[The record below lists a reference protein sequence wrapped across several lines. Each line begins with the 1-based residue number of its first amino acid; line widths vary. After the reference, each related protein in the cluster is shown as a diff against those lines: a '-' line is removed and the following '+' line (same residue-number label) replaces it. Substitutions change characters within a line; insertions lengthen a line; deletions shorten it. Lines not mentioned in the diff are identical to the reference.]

1 MHQNHAAIDVGSN
14 TLRLLIAS
22 VEDGKIIRKAS
33 GRVAARLGSRISE
46 TGALDAG
53 SIAKAIDA
61 LQMFKKNM
69 SSFHVQTISAVGTYA
84 LRTASNSQDFIS
96 LAKKQAGID
105 IRVISG
111 EDEAG
116 LTLAGITAGCPALV
130 QPYVLI
136 DIGGGS
142 TEWISMKGCIH
153 ETSIPTGAVKLNDM
167 FFESDPATNDEMSAA
182 RSYVHNLFAQE
193 ASSMQ
198 SGETQLVATGGTA
211 TTLASI
217 DMSLDEYDPEKVH
230 GHLLSAHTIDQ
241 MINKLSGLLLHK
253 RAETRGLEH
262 DRADII
268 VPGAIILSEIM
279 KTLQTSSA
287 IVSDYGLLEA
297 LIIKSALDEKI

>member
-1 MHQNHAAIDVGSN
+1 MHQNHAAIDIGSN

-22 VEDGKIIRKAS
+22 VEGGKIIRKAS

-46 TGALDAG
+46 TGALDAD

-61 LQMFKKNM
+61 LQTFKKNI
-69 SSFHVQTISAVGTYA
+69 SSFHVQSISAVGTYA

-96 LAKKQAGID
+96 TAKKQTGID

-111 EDEAG
+111 EDEAD

-142 TEWISMKGCIH
+142 TEWISMKGRIH
-153 ETSIPTGAVKLNDM
+153 ETSIPTGAVKLHDM
-167 FFESDPATNDEMSAA
+167 FFKSDPVTNDEMSAA
-182 RSYVHNLFAQE
+182 RSYVHNLFAPE
-193 ASSMQ
+193 ASIMQ
-198 SGETQLVATGGTA
+198 AGETQLVTTGGTA

-230 GHLLSAHTIDQ
+230 GHLLSAQMIDQ
-241 MINKLSGLLLHK
+241 MIIKLSGLPLHK

-279 KTLQTSSA
+279 KALRTSSA

-297 LIIKSALDEKI
+297 LIIKSASDEKI